1 MIKTSILILG
11 ETGNG
16 KSSLGNFILN
26 KENAFSTSDN
36 TSSETKETNGK
47 YGEGDTKNIFV
58 IDTPGLQDPD
68 GKDKIQFENLLRY
81 TKTQTHLQS
90 IVIVFNYNF
99 DRFAEHIK
107 NMIRLFCNAFPQDDF
122 FEHVA
127 LVWTKYYYS
136 LPDKLKNKR
145 FKKVE
150 STKNQMINLI
160 REENHKCPHNFN
172 CFFVDSDFEKQD
184 SFSKMEINRLIV
196 WSSNLSYLDT
206 NLTKIVDP
214 LVGKEIDEYREIYS
228 HKEKHLNKITT
239 YYSKQKRK
247 KQILYNKTINYTDWI
262 EYDKRISVDY
272 EPKTYIGSD
281 YESKIEQIR
290 KSYYY
295 YTYEGGFWRQLF
307 DNLERVEHVHYY
319 YEPVI
324 YRREIK
330 KYNDGSTNIGPWL
343 IQ

>member
-26 KENAFSTSDN
+26 VENAFSTSDN
-36 TSSETKETNGK
+36 TTSETKVTNGK
-47 YGEGDTKNIFV
+47 YGVGDTKNIFV
-58 IDTPGLQDPD
+58 IDTPGLQDPK
-68 GKDKIQFENLLRY
+68 GNDKKQFEDLLKY
-81 TKTQTHLQS
+81 TKKQTHLQS
-90 IVIVFNYNF
+90 IIIVFDYTF

-107 NMIRLFCNAFPQDDF
+107 NMIRLLCNAFPQEDF

-127 LVWTKYYYS
+127 LVWTKYFYY
-136 LPDKLKNKR
+136 LPPKLKQKR

-150 STKNQMINLI
+150 SAINQIKELI
-160 REENHKCPHNFN
+160 KEENHKLPYNYN
-172 CFFVDSDFEKQD
+172 CFFVDSDFENQD
-184 SFSKMEINRLIV
+184 NFSKMEINRLIV

-214 LVGKEIDEYREIYS
+214 LVSKEIEEYREVYS
-228 HKEKHLNKITT
+228 HREKYLNKITT
-239 YYSKQKRK
+239 FYSQQKRK
-247 KQILYNKTINYTDWI
+247 KQIFYNQVINYTNWV
-262 EYDKRISVDY
+262 EYNKRTSIYY

-281 YESKIEQIR
+281 FESKIEQR
-290 KSYYY
+290 RRAHYY

-307 DNLERVEHVHYY
+307 DNLKRVEHVYY
-319 YEPVI
+319 YDEPVI
-324 YRREIK
+324 YKREIK
-330 KYNDGSTNIGPWL
+330 KYNDGTKSIGQWI